1 MGITRQQALD
11 CFASDDLIGI
21 GMEADA
27 VRRTLHPEGVVSYT
41 IDRAVDCGE
50 PDLAQMYERMRVA
63 VEMGATGLLLQ
74 DTATKNLTL
83 DAYEALLAGI
93 KQRFSGIWLRG
104 LSATEVVALATNGE
118 RSLRDTIA
126 RLRDAGLDC
135 IASDAVIFEDEVR
148 KRVAP
153 ERCTA
158 TEWISVHR
166 TAHQLGMSTSAT
178 MVFGVG
184 ETVAQRVD
192 HLECLRGLQEE
203 MGGFAAFTPLAYSAG
218 VIQRSGDVV
227 EPTAVE
233 YLKTLAISR
242 LYLDNVANLEGSW
255 ATQGLKVLQM
265 GLRFGGN
272 DVGSVLLEDT
282 FGKPGGASEEE
293 LRRVIREAGFR
304 PAQRDTLYR
313 TMFLN

>member
-27 VRRTLHPEGVVSYT
+27 VRRALHPEGVVSYT
-41 IDRAVDCGE
+41 IDRIVDCGE
-50 PDLAQMYERMRVA
+50 PDLAKLYERIRGA

-74 DTATKNLTL
+74 NTAERNLTL
-83 DAYEALLAGI
+83 EAYESLLAGM
-93 KQRFSGIWLRG
+93 KQRFPGIWLRG
-104 LSATEVVALATNGE
+104 LSATQVIALATEGE

-135 IASDAVIFEDEVR
+135 IASDAVILDDEVR

-153 ERCTA
+153 EKCRA
-158 TEWISVHR
+158 TDWLSVHR
-166 TAHQLGMSTSAT
+166 TAHLLGVSTSAT

-184 ETVAQRVD
+184 ETMAQRID
-192 HLECLRGLQEE
+192 HLECLRMLQEE
-203 MGGFAAFTPLAYSAG
+203 TGGFAAFTPLAYPAG
-218 VIQRSGDVV
+218 VTESSGEVV
-227 EPTAVE
+227 ESTAVE
-233 YLKTLAISR
+233 YLKTFAISR
-242 LYLDNVANLEGSW
+242 LYLDNVVNLEGSW

-282 FGKPGGASEEE
+282 FGKPGGATEEE
-293 LRRVIREAGFR
+293 LRRVIREVGFR
-304 PAQRDTLYR
+304 PAQRDILYR